1 MNSTAGFTSNLSLA
15 GLLLLSVPGNDS
27 SDLRDDDML
36 SQIEMNLALM
46 ASFCCMKRGHLP
58 KDNQT

>member
-27 SDLRDDDML
+27 SDLGDDDML
-36 SQIEMNLALM
+36 SQIEMNLAPM
-46 ASFCCMKRGHLP
+46 TSFCCMKRGHSP